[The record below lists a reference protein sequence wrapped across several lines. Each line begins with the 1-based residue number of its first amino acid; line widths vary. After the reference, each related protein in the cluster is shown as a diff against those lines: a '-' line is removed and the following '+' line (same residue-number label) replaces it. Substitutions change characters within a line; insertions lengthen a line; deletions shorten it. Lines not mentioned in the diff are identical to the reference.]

1 MQSDLPDFCRKPTV
15 VLGVGNILFGD
26 DGFGCA
32 VVDYLES
39 HYQVPEAVCLL
50 DVGTG
55 VRKLLFTLCL
65 SSARPQRLLILDAI
79 DAGRSPG
86 EIFEIDP
93 AEIPPVKLD
102 DFSLHQ
108 LPTSNLL
115 RELQETCGVE
125 VRVLACQTGPL
136 PEEISQGLSKAVSDA
151 VPQAAEWLVREYFP
165 SRQRVANEMY
175 LAPQRVEQCWRHRMS
190 PNLAMISDGKKFMWD
205 GQLYDNKEAA
215 SRAGEVLPGRRLS
228 DSDRGRRREVPR
240 LHQEDR
246 EGSRQSLRSSSP
258 LGRGGKWQ

>member
-1 MQSDLPDFCRKPTV
+1 MWETGQFKVDESDLPDFCRKPTL
-15 VLGVGNILFGD
+15 VLGCGNILFGD

-32 VVDYLES
+32 VVDYVES
-39 HYQVPEAVCLL
+39 HYQIPEAVGLL

-65 SSARPQRLLILDAI
+65 SPARPERLLILDAI
-79 DAGRSPG
+79 DAGRTPG

-93 AEIPPVKLD
+93 AEIPAVKLD

-108 LPTSNLL
+108 IPTSNLL

-136 PEEISQGLSKAVSDA
+136 PEEFFQGFSQTVGNA

-165 SRQRVANEMY
+165 RAANSPAEGI
-175 LAPQRVEQCWRHRMS
+175 LATAC
-190 PNLAMISDGKKFMWD
+190 
-205 GQLYDNKEAA
+205 GQL
-215 SRAGEVLPGRRLS
+215 
-228 DSDRGRRREVPR
+228 
-240 LHQEDR
+240 
-246 EGSRQSLRSSSP
+246 
-258 LGRGGKWQ
+258 GGTV

>member
-1 MQSDLPDFCRKPTV
+1 MEEKTWEIGLSDLPEFCRKPTL
-15 VLGVGNILFGD
+15 VLGCGNKLFGD

-32 VVDYLES
+32 VIEYVEAQYE
-39 HYQVPEAVCLL
+39 VPESVCLL

-65 SSARPQRLLILDAI
+65 SPTRPQRVLILDAI

-86 EIFEIDP
+86 EVFEINP
-93 AEIPPVKLD
+93 SEIPVAKLD

-136 PEEISQGLSKAVSDA
+136 PEQVYEGLSTAVSNA
-151 VPQAAEWLVREYFP
+151 VPIAAQWLWREHLLPASGDP
-165 SRQRVANEMY
+165 S
-175 LAPQRVEQCWRHRMS
+175 
-190 PNLAMISDGKKFMWD
+190 
-205 GQLYDNKEAA
+205 
-215 SRAGEVLPGRRLS
+215 LPA
-228 DSDRGRRREVPR
+228 RREP
-240 LHQEDR
+240 
-246 EGSRQSLRSSSP
+246 P
-258 LGRGGKWQ
+258 PN

>member
-1 MQSDLPDFCRKPTV
+1 MREIDQFDESDLPDFCRKSTV

-39 HYQVPEAVCLL
+39 HYQIPEAICLL
-50 DVGTG
+50 DAGTG

-86 EIFEIDP
+86 EIFEINP

-115 RELQETCGVE
+115 RELQEACGVE

-136 PEEISQGLSKAVSDA
+136 PEEISQGLSETINRA
-151 VPQAAEWLVREYFP
+151 VPRAAEWLVRDYFP
-165 SRQRVANEMY
+165 RVTASPVKSV
-175 LAPQRVEQCWRHRMS
+175 LA
-190 PNLAMISDGKKFMWD
+190 
-205 GQLYDNKEAA
+205 AA
-215 SRAGEVLPGRRLS
+215 SEQAGGMV
-228 DSDRGRRREVPR
+228 
-240 LHQEDR
+240 
-246 EGSRQSLRSSSP
+246 
-258 LGRGGKWQ
+258 

>member
-1 MQSDLPDFCRKPTV
+1 VREIERSNREQSEIEQSDLPDFCRKPTV

-32 VVDYLES
+32 VVDYIES
-39 HYQVPEAVCLL
+39 HYRVPEGVCLL

-55 VRKLLFTLCL
+55 VRKLLFALCL
-65 SSARPQRLLILDAI
+65 SSVRPQRLLILDAI
-79 DAGRSPG
+79 DARRSPG

-115 RELQETCGVE
+115 RELQESCGVE

-136 PEEISQGLSKAVSDA
+136 PEEIFRGLSEVVSDA
-151 VPQAAEWLVREYFP
+151 VPRAADWLVREYFP
-165 SRQRVANEMY
+165 RVTVSPVRNVFA
-175 LAPQRVEQCWRHRMS
+175 APC
-190 PNLAMISDGKKFMWD
+190 
-205 GQLYDNKEAA
+205 EAA
-215 SRAGEVLPGRRLS
+215 
-228 DSDRGRRREVPR
+228 
-240 LHQEDR
+240 
-246 EGSRQSLRSSSP
+246 
-258 LGRGGKWQ
+258 GGLV